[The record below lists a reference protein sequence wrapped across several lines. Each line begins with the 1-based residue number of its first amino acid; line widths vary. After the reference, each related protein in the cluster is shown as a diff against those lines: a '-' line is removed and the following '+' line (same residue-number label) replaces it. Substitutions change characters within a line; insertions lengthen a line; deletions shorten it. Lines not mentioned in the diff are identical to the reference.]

1 MLTTSVSLPVT
12 FASLWRVRQHEVM
25 RLATRTLR
33 IQFSRQPLRRGV
45 TRMYNRAAEDFSIVT
60 TRFTE
65 AEYDTLHSAA
75 AAFRVS
81 VSWLVCC
88 IIQMWL
94 KPSRRKQ
101 GNPFLTNYI
110 FAVSYTHLDVYK
122 RQAPIRGRR
131 SIIVFWVVSERP
143 RCRFVCILL
152 LKNSIPQMRNMEQHW
167 PARENTF
174 TIRYA

>member
-1 MLTTSVSLPVT
+1 MLTTSVSLPIT

-110 FAVSYTHLDVYK
+110 FVPQESDKNAMIFTESTL
-122 RQAPIRGRR
+122 IFRR
-131 SIIVFWVVSERP
+131 EQPKKANPRP
-143 RCRFVCILL
+143 D
-152 LKNSIPQMRNMEQHW
+152 
-167 PARENTF
+167 
-174 TIRYA
+174 